1 MLFTGSIRHTEDE
14 RLSLSGDDNS
24 VLSISSAR
32 EEDSGEYQCRIMV
45 ETPVSVT
52 HSLTVTNTFSIQA
65 EPSQAVVSVPLRGQ
79 TSLSCRTVGAS
90 PEIQWT
96 RDGARFSRTES
107 YRQTSEVTQL
117 VAHTPGLLLTESL
130 AQLQHLD
137 KVHLLPDL
145 GQLHLGQESLLLP
158 GVVVPGGLQDRP
170 EDRLRQ
176 VGVTQQLEAEGGTQL
191 ELADRLGR
199 EPLGR

>member
-32 EEDSGEYQCRIMV
+32 EEDSGQYQCRIMV

-52 HSLTVTNTFSIQA
+52 HSLTVTDTFSIQA

-90 PEIQWT
+90 AEIQWT

-107 YRQTSEVTQL
+107 YRQTGSTVELENVTLEDAGYYYCTAEGPDGERKTASIQ
-117 VAHTPGLLLTESL
+117 VKVRVRVRDPGEW
-130 AQLQHLD
+130 
-137 KVHLLPDL
+137 
-145 GQLHLGQESLLLP
+145 
-158 GVVVPGGLQDRP
+158 
-170 EDRLRQ
+170 RLRTTLCRYSSPPRSCPWRSTSCRAA
-176 VGVTQQLEAEGGTQL
+176 GASRRRS
-191 ELADRLGR
+191 AAW
-199 EPLGR
+199 